1 MERIGFIGLGIM
13 GKPMAARLVRAEFP
27 MIVHNRSS
35 EAADELADEGAEVAG
50 SPREVAE
57 GSDVVVTMLPDSP
70 DVEAVVLGD
79 DGVLAGVREGMLFV
93 DMSTIAP
100 ATTRSIHEALAE
112 RGVQALDAP
121 VSGGEPA
128 AVDGEL
134 SIMVGGDEDA
144 VARAQPVF
152 DELGKATT
160 HIGGPGA
167 GQVAKAA
174 NQIVVA
180 LTIQA
185 VAEAL
190 TLARRADVDPA
201 RVREALLGG
210 LAQSK
215 ILEMHGE
222 RMLEGRY
229 EPGFRIEL
237 HRKDLAI
244 ALQTAREE
252 GVPLLATA
260 QAAELMNAL
269 LAAGLGDEDHAVISS
284 FYSEL
289 AGLEA
294 PGSAGGSAP

>member
-35 EAADELADEGAEVAG
+35 EAADELAGEGAEVAG

-174 NQIVVA
+174 NQVVVA

-190 TLARRADVDPA
+190 TLARRAGVDAA

-210 LAQSK
+210 LAESK
-215 ILEMHGE
+215 ILEVHGE

-244 ALQTAREE
+244 ALQAAREE

-260 QAAELMNAL
+260 QVAELLNAL
-269 LAAGLGDEDHAVISS
+269 IAQG
-284 FYSEL
+284 
-289 AGLEA
+289 
-294 PGSAGGSAP
+294 AGGRDHSALATLYEQLSAAADPAPA

>member
-79 DGVLAGVREGMLFV
+79 DGVLAGVRDGMLFI

-100 ATTRSIHEALAE
+100 ATTRSVHEALAE

-244 ALQTAREE
+244 ALQTGREE

-260 QAAELMNAL
+260 QAAELFGAL
-269 LAAGLGDEDHAVISS
+269 IAQG
-284 FYSEL
+284 
-289 AGLEA
+289 
-294 PGSAGGSAP
+294 AGGRDHSALATLYEQLSAAAEPASA